1 VGQQQGWGEALRRLF
16 SQRLL
21 LVGLL
26 GAIVITLINQALVFI
41 EPQQVG
47 VVVSLLAPQGFRD
60 RPFRSG
66 LHWITPFVEQVY
78 RYPVF
83 WQTYT
88 MSGKALEGQRM
99 GDDSIAARTS
109 DGQEVFIDCTVIFA
123 IDPDQVTRVH
133 VEWQDRYVEDFVRP
147 LLRGLVRTQ
156 VSQYTVDEVNSSKR
170 KDLENDLSQQVRQT
184 LTEKGFIMDRFLLRN
199 ITFSTEYA
207 SAVELKQVAQ
217 QDIIKTQHKA
227 DQIKILA
234 EADAQAA
241 RIRAQGESDALRLLG
256 DALAR
261 NPDVATLRYIEKLAP
276 NIQVMLVPNNV
287 PYILPLPTMTSR
299 TAITPTVTETI
310 TPTVTLAPIG
320 TPTPVS
326 TPAQP

>member
-1 VGQQQGWGEALRRLF
+1 
-16 SQRLL
+16 
-21 LVGLL
+21 
-26 GAIVITLINQALVFI
+26 
-41 EPQQVG
+41 
-47 VVVSLLAPQGFRD
+47 
-60 RPFRSG
+60 

>member
-1 VGQQQGWGEALRRLF
+1 
-16 SQRLL
+16 
-21 LVGLL
+21 
-26 GAIVITLINQALVFI
+26 
-41 EPQQVG
+41 
-47 VVVSLLAPQGFRD
+47 
-60 RPFRSG
+60 
-66 LHWITPFVEQVY
+66 
-78 RYPVF
+78 
-83 WQTYT
+83 
-88 MSGKALEGQRM
+88 
-99 GDDSIAARTS
+99 
-109 DGQEVFIDCTVIFA
+109 
-123 IDPDQVTRVH
+123 
-133 VEWQDRYVEDFVRP
+133 
-147 LLRGLVRTQ
+147 
-156 VSQYTVDEVNSSKR
+156 
-170 KDLENDLSQQVRQT
+170 
-184 LTEKGFIMDRFLLRN
+184 MDRFLLRN